1 MLRFR
6 RPSSPGRH
14 SGRVAAATGLIATTA
29 LALLAPL
36 APIQPAQA
44 QQAKSRTVRITGS
57 STVYPIIQAA
67 IAAFQRTEAG
77 KGSRFDL
84 VESGTSGGLRDLCAG
99 RVPMANASR
108 PISSAELKACDQ
120 KGVRF
125 FELPLAFDAL
135 TVVVNPRNTW
145 AQAITTQELSR
156 LWQRRAQGRILRW
169 NQVNPQWPA
178 RPIRLCGPGSD
189 SGTFDYFNKAIN
201 GSATD
206 SRRDYTASED
216 DNVVVNCVA
225 KDPDALGYLGF
236 GWYAAHA
243 QRLRAL
249 KVQAGQGAVAPS
261 PESLLD
267 GSYQPLSRLLFIYV
281 NDRALKELDL
291 LRRFIGFLLVNDT
304 QLVEKARFIPL
315 PGSTNQVV
323 EAKLYRQI
331 TGTSFGG
338 ELPIGL
344 SVGEAIRRSFAQTKR
359 PAYR

>member
-1 MLRFR
+1 MRRFR
-6 RPSSPGRH
+6 RPSLPGRLF
-14 SGRVAAATGLIATTA
+14 GRAAATGLVGATA

-36 APIQPAQA
+36 LHTQAALA
-44 QQAKSRTVRITGS
+44 QQAKPPAVRITGS

-77 KGSRFDL
+77 KGALFEL

-108 PISSAELKACDQ
+108 PISTAELKACERN
-120 KGVRF
+120 GVRF

-145 AQAITTQELSR
+145 VQSISTQELSR
-156 LWQRRAQGRILRW
+156 LWQRRAQGRIMRW
-169 NQVNPQWPA
+169 NQVNAQWPA

-206 SRRDYTASED
+206 SRSDYTASED
-216 DNVVVNCVA
+216 DNVVVSCVA
-225 KDPDALGYLGF
+225 KDPNALGYLGY
-236 GWYAAHA
+236 GWYVANA

-249 KVQAGQGAVAPS
+249 KVQAAQVAVAPS

-267 GSYQPLSRLLFIYV
+267 GSYQPLSRLLFVYV
-281 NDRALKELDL
+281 NDRSLKELDV

-304 QLVEKARFIPL
+304 QLVEKARYIPL

-323 EAKLYRQI
+323 ESKLYRNI

-338 ELPIGL
+338 ELPVGL
-344 SVGEAIRRSFAQTKR
+344 TVGEAIRRSFAQTKR